1 MNVERR
7 ERYWPEAMLRTWL
20 NEPWVPSALWA
31 NQLSRDE
38 LRVEEFRENGDLVVR
53 CEMPGIDPD
62 EDVEITVRDQMLR
75 IQAERSQEERRET
88 AGGYRSEFHYGSFGR
103 VIPLPPGAKESDV
116 KAEYRDGILEVRVPV
131 DIARTEGAKIPVSH
145 K

>member
-1 MNVERR
+1 MKVEHRATA
-7 ERYWPEAMLRTWL
+7 WPDPALRSWL
-20 NEPWVPSALWA
+20 TEPWLPSTLWGA
-31 NQLSRDE
+31 PVSRDE
-38 LRVEEFRENGDLVVR
+38 LKVEEFREDGTLVVR

-88 AGGYRSEFHYGSFGR
+88 AGGYRTEFRYGSFGR

-116 KAEYRDGILEVRVPV
+116 KAEYKDGILEVRVPL
-131 DIARTEGAKIPVSH
+131 DIARTEGAKVPIART
-145 K
+145 